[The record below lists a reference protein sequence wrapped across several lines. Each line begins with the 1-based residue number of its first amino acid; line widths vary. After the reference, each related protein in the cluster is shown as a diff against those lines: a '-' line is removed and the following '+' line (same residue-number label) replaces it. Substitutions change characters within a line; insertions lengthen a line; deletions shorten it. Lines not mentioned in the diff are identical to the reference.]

1 LSCLKQKLKKKW
13 AKFCGEE
20 LKLSD
25 RRARKYIKLG
35 LLAQYPLFFRIYES
49 PFEKI
54 VNVCEKLIER
64 LGLVDKEAKIW
75 KEIKWK

>member
-1 LSCLKQKLKKKW
+1 LFKAKTQKKW
-13 AKFCGEE
+13 KKFREEE

-25 RRARKYIKLG
+25 RQARKYIKLG
-35 LLAQYPLFFRIYES
+35 LLAQYPLFFRIYEA

-54 VNVCEKLIER
+54 VSVCEKLIEH